1 MSSGL
6 PPCSIMCRVSLV
18 LDMVEY
24 PEEEREGEDTEVW
37 TGSGRCFEGGE

>member
-1 MSSGL
+1 
-6 PPCSIMCRVSLV
+6 MCRVSLV

-24 PEEEREGEDTEVW
+24 PEEEREGVDTETVC